1 MNMLQP
7 KLNPVANLL
16 QFVSVLISKRLH
28 TDLICLP
35 V

>member
-16 QFVSVLISKRLH
+16 QFLSGLISKMLH
-28 TDLICLP
+28 TDLIYLP